1 MVTFI
6 KKSLALKIILALMF
20 IIGLVIG
27 IFTFIDIRM
36 MQTDTIRTSEQ
47 NLSALAMAIKGSV
60 NVSMKKG
67 HREDVQRVLEEV
79 KIPALIDLIMI
90 YDEQGAALRSVKTDQ
105 RRNGESAD
113 LQISPSMLQQIPRG
127 DLTQLSEHA
136 GARYL
141 SYYSPI
147 TNEPECFTC
156 HGRQHKLNGIL
167 RIDFSL
173 HTMDAFIASR
183 RNRILVWT
191 GIMMATLLT
200 ALAALLRLV
209 VYRPVKDLRDA
220 MARAEDGA
228 NEPSLSIE
236 GEDELSDLK
245 RSFVNMLS
253 KINAL
258 HRTNLEKERELAR
271 HQEVMKFRAELKTMF
286 DAMPDGALLIDTDM
300 RIIQSNPR
308 AYALVPGLEDMAAHR
323 IPPEQT
329 REVACPLQG
338 IREVF
343 KERKVCEHA
352 CSITLANGEQRHL
365 HSTCAP
371 IFENDRIVYVVGVIR
386 DVTDR
391 IKTEH
396 ELEEKRTELL
406 KTNRLLSQI
415 AITDS
420 LTQVYNRRYFDEL
433 LYKEMKRYN
442 RRKYSYLSLM
452 MIDIDHFKK
461 LNDMQGHVIGDAVL
475 REIAGLLRDGVRE
488 TDTVARYGG
497 EEFAVVM
504 PDTHSDG
511 ALYKAETLRKKVQDT
526 EFPGHDGP
534 LHITVSIGV
543 AAYGAGSPDDL
554 VEAADEALYR
564 AKRSG
569 RNAVVVYGQESARD
583 SKKQP

>member
-1 MVTFI
+1 
-6 KKSLALKIILALMF
+6 
-20 IIGLVIG
+20 
-27 IFTFIDIRM
+27 
-36 MQTDTIRTSEQ
+36 
-47 NLSALAMAIKGSV
+47 
-60 NVSMKKG
+60 
-67 HREDVQRVLEEV
+67 
-79 KIPALIDLIMI
+79 
-90 YDEQGAALRSVKTDQ
+90 
-105 RRNGESAD
+105 
-113 LQISPSMLQQIPRG
+113 MLQQIPRG
-127 DLTQLSEHA
+127 DLTQVYERA
-136 GARYL
+136 GTRYL

-147 TNEPECFTC
+147 ANEPECISC
-156 HGRQHKLNGIL
+156 HGRQRKLNGIL

-173 HTMDAFIASR
+173 HTMEDVIASR
-183 RNRILVWT
+183 RHRILVWT
-191 GIMMATLLT
+191 GIMVATLLA
-200 ALAALLRLV
+200 ALAVLLRLV

-228 NEPSLSIE
+228 HESSLSIE
-236 GEDELSDLK
+236 GEDELADLK

-253 KINAL
+253 RINAL

-271 HQEVMKFRAELKTMF
+271 HQEIMKFRAELKTMF

-308 AYALVPGLEDMAAHR
+308 AYALVPGLEDMAAGR
-323 IPPEQT
+323 IPPEKMK
-329 REVACPLQG
+329 EVACPLQG

-343 KERKVCEHA
+343 NERKVCEHA

-391 IKTEH
+391 IKTEL
-396 ELEEKRTELL
+396 ELEEKRTDLL

-420 LTQVYNRRYFDEL
+420 LTQVSNRRYFDEL
-433 LYKEMKRYN
+433 LYKEIKRYN

-461 LNDMQGHVIGDAVL
+461 LNDLQGHVIGDAVL
-475 REIAGLLRDGVRE
+475 REIAGLLKYGVRE

-504 PDTHSDG
+504 PDTHIDG

-526 EFPGHDGP
+526 EFAGHDGP
-534 LHITVSIGV
+534 LHITISIGV
-543 AAYGAGSPDDL
+543 AAYGTGSPDDL
-554 VEAADEALYR
+554 VEAADGALYR

-569 RNAVVVYGQESARD
+569 RNAVVVYGQEGAND
-583 SKKQP
+583 PKKQP

>member
-1 MVTFI
+1 MITFI
-6 KKSLALKIILALMF
+6 KKSLALKIILALML
-20 IIGLVIG
+20 ILGLVIG

-36 MQTDTIRTSEQ
+36 MQTDTIRTSDQ
-47 NLSALAMAIKGSV
+47 NLGALAVAIKGSV
-60 NVSMKKG
+60 SSAMKKG
-67 HREDVQRVLEEV
+67 HREDVQRILEEV
-79 KIPALIDLIMI
+79 KISSLIDRIMI
-90 YDEQGAALRSVKTDQ
+90 YDEQGAVLRGVETDQ
-105 RRNGESAD
+105 RRNGEGID
-113 LQISPSMLQQIPRG
+113 LQIAPSVLQQMPRG
-127 DLTQLSEHA
+127 DLTQVYEHA
-136 GARYL
+136 GTRYL

-147 TNEPECFTC
+147 ANEPECFSC
-156 HGRQHKLNGIL
+156 HGRQNKLNGIL

-173 HTMDAFIASR
+173 RAMENFIASR
-183 RNRILVWT
+183 RNRILAWT
-191 GIMMATLLT
+191 GIMVATLLA
-200 ALAALLRLV
+200 ALAVLLRLV

-228 NEPSLSIE
+228 HEPSLSIE
-236 GEDELSDLK
+236 GEDELADLK

-253 KINAL
+253 RINAL

-271 HQEVMKFRAELKTMF
+271 HQEIMKFRAELKTMF

-308 AYALVPGLEDMAAHR
+308 AYALVPGLEDMAAGR
-323 IPPEQT
+323 IPPEKMK
-329 REVACPLQG
+329 EVACPLQG

-396 ELEEKRTELL
+396 ELEEKRTDLL

-415 AITDS
+415 AITDG
-420 LTQVYNRRYFDEL
+420 LTQVSNRRYFDEL
-433 LYKEMKRYN
+433 LYKEIKRYN
-442 RRKYSYLSLM
+442 RRKYSSLSLM

-461 LNDMQGHVIGDAVL
+461 LNDVQGHVIGDAVL
-475 REIAGLLRDGVRE
+475 REIASLLRDGVRE

-497 EEFAVVM
+497 EEFAVIM
-504 PDTHSDG
+504 PDTHIDG
-511 ALYKAETLRKKVQDT
+511 ALYKAETLRKKVQDA

-534 LHITVSIGV
+534 LHITISIGV

-554 VEAADEALYR
+554 VEAADGALYR

-569 RNAVVVYGQESARD
+569 RNAVVVYGQEGAKD